1 VVGKPVPH
9 KGKITR
15 RNGTPA
21 GTKRRKKPEALAA
34 IVAAGSKAMA
44 LPIEPAWKATI
55 KLNLHLLFTHAGLVD
70 EFSLPD
76 DSEPA
81 PVFRA

>member
-1 VVGKPVPH
+1 VVRKPAPR

-21 GTKRRKKPEALAA
+21 GRKRRKKPETLAA
-34 IVAAGSKAMA
+34 IVAAGSNAMA